1 MIKKAIIS
9 LAVVFTAITVSVSA
23 ECNKYNEASY
33 INISNGTLGDVAAVF
48 SMSVDEFK
56 KEFGLPEDMAED
68 TNETAAYYSLTLEN
82 YAKMIR
88 EDIDTVIEH
97 MSSSGDI
104 KLDKSTLLLDAEN
117 NQLITNYFSPMTIDE
132 FKKEYGFG
140 DEVNENTRYGDIR
153 TELYRKI
160 LAGMGTLSYFDENSL
175 LVMLNGR
182 YLDFDVAPIIVN
194 SRTMVPMR
202 TIFEALDASVHWD
215 PETKTIIA
223 THGGD
228 IITMQVGQNAMFL
241 NDKKIE
247 LDVPPEIID
256 SRTLVP
262 LRAVAE
268 ALNTKVFYN
277 TDTKTVVIH

>member
-1 MIKKAIIS
+1 MLKKTIIS
-9 LAVVFTAITVSVSA
+9 LAVVFTALTVSVSA
-23 ECNKYNEASY
+23 EYNKYNEASY

-140 DEVNENTRYGDIR
+140 DEVNEDTRYGDIR
-153 TELYRKI
+153 TQLYRKI

-202 TIFEALDASVHWD
+202 AIFEALDATVHWD
-215 PETKTIIA
+215 SDTKTIVA

-241 NDKKIE
+241 KDKKIE

-256 SRTLVP
+256 NRTLVP

-268 ALNTKVFYN
+268 ALNTEVFYN

>member
-1 MIKKAIIS
+1 MLKKTIIS
-9 LAVVFTAITVSVSA
+9 LAVVFTALTVSVSA
-23 ECNKYNEASY
+23 EYNKYNEASY
-33 INISNGTLGDVAAVF
+33 INISNGTLGDVAGVF

-56 KEFGLPEDMAED
+56 KKFGLPEDMAED

-140 DEVNENTRYGDIR
+140 DEVNEDTRYGDIR
-153 TELYRKI
+153 TQLYRKI

-202 TIFEALDASVHWD
+202 AIFEALDATVHWD
-215 PETKTIIA
+215 SDTKTIVA
-223 THGGD
+223 THGDD

-241 NDKKIE
+241 KDKKIE

-268 ALNTKVFYN
+268 ALNTEVFYN